1 MRRAPLALVW
11 TRVLPTFDGSA
22 FAESYWLLPGNIPGK
37 CGLYAGGIKM
47 CGTQSTPND
56 AEVPK
61 GYGMSPIS
69 GLGSPAAAP
78 ATSPPRWQRRCGGS
92 AYGARVLLQL
102 SEWCLDERQG
112 VLALDI
118 VDVPNPQHVVQL
130 LRGHFQWPGGGG
142 CTGGWLWEGRRHR
155 RVKGDMAFDLL

>member
-61 GYGMSPIS
+61 GYGMSPI
-69 GLGSPAAAP
+69 
-78 ATSPPRWQRRCGGS
+78 
-92 AYGARVLLQL
+92 
-102 SEWCLDERQG
+102 
-112 VLALDI
+112 
-118 VDVPNPQHVVQL
+118 
-130 LRGHFQWPGGGG
+130 
-142 CTGGWLWEGRRHR
+142 
-155 RVKGDMAFDLL
+155 